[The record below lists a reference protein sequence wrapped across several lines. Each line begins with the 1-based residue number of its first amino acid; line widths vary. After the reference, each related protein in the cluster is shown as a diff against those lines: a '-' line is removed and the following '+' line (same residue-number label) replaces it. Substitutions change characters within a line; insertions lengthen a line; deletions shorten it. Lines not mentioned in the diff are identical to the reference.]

1 MIRRPPRS
9 TLFPYTTLFRSL
21 EVGSSRDALQEQ
33 LALRDCLELLGIPFL
48 ATSDVA
54 VATRRPLVL
63 IGGILLN
70 TQLTPAERETLYAY
84 VERGGG
90 GVGAPG
96 ARKQIFPPLRPSR
109 PAAPPPHL
117 SRRLAPPPPPPP

>member
-33 LALRDCLELLGIPFL
+33 LALRDCLDLLGIPFL

-70 TQLTPAERETLYAY
+70 TQLTPAERETLYPY
-84 VERGGG
+84 VQRGGG
-90 GVGAPG
+90 AVGAPVAG
-96 ARKQIFPPLRPSR
+96 KQIIPPLRISQR
-109 PAAPPPHL
+109 HAQPHNFL
-117 SRRLAPPPPPPP
+117 PTLPD

>member
-1 MIRRPPRS
+1 MGRAVARRHRGKG
-9 TLFPYTTLFRSL
+9 TGAGVGRGRAR
-21 EVGSSRDALQEQ
+21 VGSSRDALQEQ

-70 TQLTPAERETLYAY
+70 TQPTPPERETLYAY

-90 GVGAPG
+90 GFGAPG
-96 ARKQIFPPLRPSR
+96 ASKQIFPPFWPS
-109 PAAPPPHL
+109 PPAPPPAHL
-117 SRRLAPPPPPPP
+117 LLWLPSA

>member
-70 TQLTPAERETLYAY
+70 TQLTPPERETLYAY

-90 GVGAPG
+90 VVASPG
-96 ARKQIFPPLRPSR
+96 QENKIFPPLCTANAQPRP
-109 PAAPPPHL
+109 P
-117 SRRLAPPPPPPP
+117 